1 MIISQCT
8 RLLTPLFNAAIRC
21 TPSLSNSIGG
31 IAQRVRM
38 FSFRESKNELTAAI
52 DLAFPSL
59 SHLERVKLAQNCLV
73 CEATDGM
80 LQYRLELLSH
90 CELKREVDAM
100 HVVGAENLTKADN
113 SGRPVIYVTAHYG
126 AFMLA
131 ALKAAM
137 ISKSRKVNFFY
148 NPEDRNEYAP
158 KSAALIEFMNS
169 SCGII
174 HNTRAGIL
182 SALKCLKRGESLCIV
197 ADQIN
202 PESEMLFVPFFG
214 RFYAAMPGT
223 AFFADRVDALIV
235 PCFARNARNST
246 VLEAHAPID
255 PRTLR
260 CQSPAER
267 HYILTS
273 AIFAAF
279 EKQIRQAPTPWR
291 YWRKF
296 EAQTVAFP
304 AIPKSDADVRRGLQ
318 QFGDILSHDFDLSHK
333 CLAYANGHHD
343 L

>member
-1 MIISQCT
+1 MNKIITS
-8 RLLTPLFNAAIRC
+8 LFNTAIRS
-21 TPSLSNSIGG
+21 TPGLSTSIGG
-31 IAQRVRM
+31 IAQRVLM
-38 FSFRESKNELTAAI
+38 FSSKRRINELIAAI
-52 DLAFPSL
+52 DLAFPLL
-59 SHLERVKLAQNCLV
+59 SHIERANLAEKCLV

-80 LQYRLELLSH
+80 LQYRLELLDL
-90 CELKREVDAM
+90 CELRREVDTM
-100 HVVGAENLTKADN
+100 HVVGAENLAKADN

-148 NPEDRNEYAP
+148 NPEERNEYAP

-255 PRTLR
+255 PRTLK
-260 CQSPAER
+260 CQSSAER

-279 EKQIRQAPTPWR
+279 EKQIRQAPAPWR

-296 EAQTVAFP
+296 EALTVAFP
-304 AIPKSDADVRRGLQ
+304 AIPKSDVDVRRGLQ
-318 QFGDILSHDFDLSHK
+318 QLGDMLSHDSDLSHK
-333 CLAYANGHHD
+333 CLTQADRHHD